1 MTKKQF
7 EACRRRT
14 LSGYIEAA
22 RREQSA
28 SGATRRQ
35 RENAGRRI
43 RLCTGLL
50 SVWEQDGFWT
60 ADNIRAYE
68 MIYRHYGEDEPVSAF

>member
-1 MTKKQF
+1 MTKKRF
-7 EACRRRT
+7 EERRRQA

-22 RREQSA
+22 RREESA
-28 SGATRRQ
+28 SGSTRRQ

-50 SVWEQDGFWT
+50 SAWEQGGFWT
-60 ADNIRAYE
+60 AENIRAYE
-68 MIYRHYGEDEPVSAF
+68 MIYRHYSEDEPVSAF